1 MSARSVAVLLL
12 LAGGGS
18 GFPAD
23 PSARLVIVHKWADT
37 VGVYDA
43 TTGAKLASIP
53 VGRKPHEIAVSADQR
68 TAWVTDYGV
77 DRYTEET
84 PGGRTLSVVDLAAL
98 RKTGSIDL
106 GTYRRPHGIER
117 GASGTLYV
125 TVDQPPALLVVDPAA
140 GRVERVLELPGQR
153 LPHMV
158 AVTRDE
164 RTAWTANAGSGAA
177 SVVPLDGRGGIR
189 HVAVGGVPMGVVLS
203 PDETRVFV
211 TTRTGNAVAVIDA
224 ARVEKTGEVVLP
236 GQPVRMRFA
245 PDGRRLLVTL
255 IEAGDVAV
263 VDTRTLA
270 VVHRFHVGTATE
282 GIQVDPVE
290 GVGYASAQGDDRV
303 VKFGLDDYRTR
314 LEVATESRPDPI
326 EVLR

>member
-1 MSARSVAVLLL
+1 MSARTLAVLLL
-12 LAGGGS
+12 LGAGGGARA
-18 GFPAD
+18 FDAP
-23 PSARLVIVHKWADT
+23 ARLLVVHKWADT

-43 TTGAKLASIP
+43 ASGAKLASIP
-53 VGRKPHEIAVSADQR
+53 VGRKPHEIALSADR
-68 TAWVTDYGV
+68 KTAWVTDYGL
-77 DRYTEET
+77 DRYTEDV
-84 PGGRTLSVVDLAAL
+84 PGGHTLTVLDLVAF

-106 GTYRRPHGIER
+106 GTHRRPHGIER
-117 GASGTLYV
+117 GASGRLYV
-125 TVDQPPALLVVDPAA
+125 TVDQPPALLVIDPVA
-140 GRVERVLELPGQR
+140 GRVERVLELPGQK

-164 RTAWTANAGSGAA
+164 RTAWTANAGSAAA
-177 SVVPLDGRGGIR
+177 SFVPLDGRSGIR

-203 PDETRVFV
+203 PDESRVFV

-224 ARVEKTGEVVLP
+224 ARVEKVGEIGLP
-236 GQPVRMRFA
+236 GQPVRMRFV

-263 VDTRTLA
+263 VDARSLA
-270 VVHRFHVGTATE
+270 VLQRFHVGAATE

-303 VKFGLDDYRTR
+303 VKFGLDDYRVR
-314 LEVATESRPDPI
+314 LQVATESRPDPI